1 MTIAYTPRILVT
13 GSNGQIGTVLVK
25 ALRERHGTENVIA
38 SDLVH
43 SEIEGPFEII
53 NILDTER
60 IESVIEK
67 YDVTEIYHLAA
78 LLSSKGEQKI
88 ELTWDINLNSYLSIL
103 NLARKHKVKK
113 IFFPSTIGVFGPT
126 TPRQLTPQDTVL
138 LPGTVYGISKLTGE
152 LWNQYYRTK
161 FDMDI
166 RSIRYPGVIS
176 YEVIPTGGTTDFA
189 VEIFF
194 DAILKGRYKCYLSED
209 TTLPMVYMPDVINAT
224 LKLMSAPKENISISY
239 GYNISGF
246 SVSPKDLYHEIIK
259 KIPNFK
265 IKYKTDQRQKIADS
279 WSETID
285 DSLARKD
292 WGWSPEFDVASMS
305 EDMIKNIKT

>member
-67 YDVTEIYHLAA
+67 YEVTEIYHLAA

-194 DAILKGRYKCYLSED
+194 DAILKGHYKCYLSED

-259 KIPNFK
+259 KIPKFK
-265 IKYKTDQRQKIADS
+265 IKYKPDQRQKIADS